1 MTVRRTLIIATI
13 GPRSR
18 TMAVQRRML
27 EAGMDVA
34 RLNFSHGTA
43 AEHRRLIRSLR
54 RAFGEAGKPERII
67 ADLPGP
73 KIRIG
78 DLEKNPTLLK
88 KGSRVRL
95 TVRDI
100 PGTARILPVHY
111 PRLTDSLG
119 KGSRVFL
126 ADGFMQLVVL
136 DVPREGEAVCEVVA
150 GGELFSRKGFS
161 IPGAP
166 MWVDAVTEADLEWA
180 RFGLSQGLDS
190 FGVSFAAHP
199 AEIARLRAFG
209 AGLGKK
215 LRVIAK
221 IERQE
226 ALSAFP
232 ALLEAS
238 DGIMVARGDL
248 GLQLPLEE
256 IPFIQKDLLRR
267 CRRAGRT
274 GITATQMMESMMH
287 SPRPARSDVA
297 DVANAVLDG
306 TSAVM
311 LSEETAMGDY
321 PVETIAWMERVAAAA
336 ERHLESGSA
345 PPPPWLGQA
354 LNRVTDAGERN
365 L

>member
-1 MTVRRTLIIATI
+1 MTTVRRTLIIATI

-34 RLNFSHGTA
+34 RLNFSHGSA
-43 AEHRRLIRSLR
+43 AGHRRLIRGLR
-54 RAFGEAGKPERII
+54 RVFREAGKPERIF

-78 DLEKNPTLLK
+78 TLEENPTLLK
-88 KGSRVRL
+88 KGRRVRL

-100 PGTARILPVHY
+100 PGTAAVIPVRY
-111 PRLTDSLG
+111 PRLTDSLRR
-119 KGSRVFL
+119 GSRVFL
-126 ADGFMQLVVL
+126 ADGFLQLVVL

-166 MWVDAVTEADLEWA
+166 MWVEAVTDADLEWT
-180 RFGLSQGLDS
+180 RFGLSEGLDA

-199 AEIARLRAFG
+199 AEIARLRAF
-209 AGLGKK
+209 ATTLGKRI
-215 LRVIAK
+215 RVIAK

-232 ALLEAS
+232 ALLAAS

-274 GITATQMMESMMH
+274 GITATQMMESMVH

-321 PVETIAWMERVAAAA
+321 PAETIAWMSRVAAAA
-336 ERHLESGSA
+336 ERRLKPGSA
-345 PPPPWLGQA
+345 PPPWLG
-354 LNRVTDAGERN
+354 
-365 L
+365 